1 MHFSVQSYRTNKPIM
16 IFISERVF
24 DTVTSMIDA
33 GGGDSAVDA
42 VTYGQER
49 QTPNI

>member
-16 IFISERVF
+16 IFISDRVF

-33 GGGDSAVDA
+33 GGGSAVDV

-49 QTPNI
+49 QTTNL

>member
-1 MHFSVQSYRTNKPIM
+1 M

-33 GGGDSAVDA
+33 GGGGDSAVDA